1 MSTVK
6 DLRNILRVA
15 KQTTPT
21 CEPYSKLNK
30 AELEARVKALN
41 IGTKDVQKKVQALD
55 KKKAEAKQ
63 MMAEQKA
70 AKAKSTQELENE
82 LTRIMMKMRYSIVKD
97 DELELVKKFVKDSR
111 NKRKPIY
118 NELVKALK
126 EY

>member
-1 MSTVK
+1 MATVK
-6 DLRNILRVA
+6 ELKNILRVA

-41 IGTKDVQKKVQALD
+41 IGSKDVQKKIQILD
-55 KKKAEAKQ
+55 KKKAEKKQ

-70 AKAKSTQELENE
+70 TKAKSSQELVSE
-82 LTRIMMKMRYSIVKD
+82 LTRIMKKMNYSIVKD
-97 DELELVKKFVKDSR
+97 NELELVKSFVRDSR
-111 NKRKPIY
+111 NKKKPIY